1 MSGGFVRLTLYSTLP
16 RVFWVMAARS
26 LVCFSFNWP
35 FLGVSGESI
44 GSDMVDDGE

>member
-1 MSGGFVRLTLYSTLP
+1 MSGGSVGLTLYSTLP
-16 RVFWVMAARS
+16 MVFWVMAARS